1 MAKAKVNKAQLIKDA
16 MAANPEASPIE
27 VAKSLK
33 KHGITAAYVSNVK
46 SIASPKKRKRGR
58 PAGKKSTTSDRVSL
72 GDLVK
77 AKKLADELGGVDKA
91 KSLLDAV
98 AKLR

>member
-1 MAKAKVNKAQLIKDA
+1 MAKRKVNKAKLIKDA
-16 MAANPEASPIE
+16 LAANPEASPVEI
-27 VAKSLK
+27 AKSLK
-33 KHGITAAYVSNVK
+33 KHGITANYVSNVK
-46 SIASPKKRKRGR
+46 FSMRPKRKRGR
-58 PAGKKSTTSDRVSL
+58 PAGKKSATTSDKVSL